1 MALYRNVHVSFWN
14 DTKIIDEMTPEDRY
28 FMLYLLSNPHTNQ
41 VGCYEISVRDISKE
55 TGYTEESIKKL
66 LERFEKKLKVAK
78 YSKKTKEL
86 LILNWHK
93 YNWTSSPKVRAC
105 IEKELK
111 SLKNKDFKDYIN
123 NICIPYI
130 YGMDTHT
137 QEEEEE
143 EEEQEEEQEQSE
155 NNNNY
160 YKYIIDYLNKKTL
173 KNFKATTKKTQSLIR
188 ARIKEGFSYE
198 NFVQVIDTKT
208 KEWLNNK
215 EMQQYLRPET
225 LFGNKF
231 ESYLNQ
237 NAKQSTSTSNNE
249 SKELEE
255 YIQMSRR
262 FENVQN

>member
-14 DTKIIDEMTPEDRY
+14 DTKVIDEMTPEDRY

-55 TGYTEESIKKL
+55 MGYTEESIKKL

-86 LILNWHK
+86 LIMNWYK

-111 SLKNKDFKDYIN
+111 NLKNKEFKDYIY

-143 EEEQEEEQEQSE
+143 EEEQEQEEEQS
-155 NNNNY
+155 NNKNNQNY
-160 YKYIIDYLNKKTL
+160 NYIIDYLNKKTS
-173 KNFKATTKKTQSLIR
+173 KNFKSSSKKTKSLIN
-188 ARIKEGFSYE
+188 ARLNEGFSVE
-198 NFVQVIDTKT
+198 DFRIVIDTKT
-208 KEWLNNK
+208 TEWLNDK
-215 EMQQYLRPET
+215 KMEQYLRPET

-237 NAKQSTSTSNNE
+237 NTKKQKQDEDAETVD
-249 SKELEE
+249 E
-255 YIQMSRR
+255 YIEMSRR
-262 FENVQN
+262 FENV

>member
-14 DTKIIDEMTPEDRY
+14 DTKVIDEMTPEDRY

-55 TGYTEESIKKL
+55 MGYTEESIKKL

-86 LILNWHK
+86 LIMNWYK

-111 SLKNKDFKDYIN
+111 NLKNKEFKDYIY

-143 EEEQEEEQEQSE
+143 EQEQEEEQS
-155 NNNNY
+155 NNKNNQN
-160 YKYIIDYLNKKTL
+160 YKYIIDYLNKKTS
-173 KNFKATTKKTQSLIR
+173 KNFKSTSKKTKTLIN
-188 ARIKEGFSYE
+188 ARINEGFSVE
-198 NFVQVIDTKT
+198 DFKTVINNKT
-208 KEWLNNK
+208 TEWLNDK
-215 EMQQYLRPET
+215 KMEQYLRPET

-237 NAKQSTSTSNNE
+237 NSKKQETSENIETVD
-249 SKELEE
+249 E
-255 YIQMSRR
+255 YIEMSRR
-262 FENVQN
+262 FENV